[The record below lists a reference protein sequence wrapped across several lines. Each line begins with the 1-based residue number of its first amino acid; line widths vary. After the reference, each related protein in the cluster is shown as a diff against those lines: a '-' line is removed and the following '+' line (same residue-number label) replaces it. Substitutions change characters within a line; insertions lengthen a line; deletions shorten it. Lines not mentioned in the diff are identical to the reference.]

1 MRVAAELPV
10 LIEGCSHTR
19 DVIGAF
25 VRLVHRPKDRGCGWY
40 QMCPKVQVVGSELA
54 QALTSPREDEI
65 SEVTDEQGSDRRSA
79 AAAVTVAIVLTG
91 VN

>member
-1 MRVAAELPV
+1 MPKSAVA
-10 LIEGCSHTR
+10 
-19 DVIGAF
+19 
-25 VRLVHRPKDRGCGWY
+25 
-40 QMCPKVQVVGSELA
+40 GSELA